1 MRADALFEECLDD
14 FYAGFGKGGGYYRR
28 LDRQIRKLTAMP
40 AVRRGSKPKILV
52 TGEYFL
58 RTQAEMNGQLY
69 KKIEALGGEVLR
81 TVLFADYAEM
91 IPYNRPRV
99 LWQLGRRA
107 AAAREFFL
115 GRFLI
120 GDIEKIKA
128 AFRPHIPAEI
138 DPDPTATL
146 PRFHHTFHNKLDA
159 SMLCEFYQTWWRM
172 DRGGVDGIVI
182 VHPFGCCKSAPVEPL
197 IHKLYGDRVP
207 VLTLSFDGQANVH
220 GDNRLAAFM
229 ENIHARRRL
238 PPTPRTD
245 AERRLAAPPAAPS
258 GIREY
263 THPAPQPALDR
274 RA

>member
-1 MRADALFEECLDD
+1 
-14 FYAGFGKGGGYYRR
+14 
-28 LDRQIRKLTAMP
+28 
-40 AVRRGSKPKILV
+40 
-52 TGEYFL
+52 
-58 RTQAEMNGQLY
+58 
-69 KKIEALGGEVLR
+69 
-81 TVLFADYAEM
+81 
-91 IPYNRPRV
+91 
-99 LWQLGRRA
+99 
-107 AAAREFFL
+107 
-115 GRFLI
+115 
-120 GDIEKIKA
+120 
-128 AFRPHIPAEI
+128 
-138 DPDPTATL
+138 
-146 PRFHHTFHNKLDA
+146 
-159 SMLCEFYQTWWRM
+159 M